1 MQQTMTREDVQE
13 LLDNGVI
20 GSHKDGKKNIA
31 LKFATV
37 KQLSPLRIKL
47 DGDSASLPYSP
58 IFAGTINIGLNDR
71 VVCLMAGTVVV
82 ILGAVNKE
90 SQEASILKAYPVGSI
105 YMSVNS
111 TNPHDLFGGTWEQ
124 LQNRFLVGVGSSY
137 SNGATGGASSYTP
150 KGSVGGHKLTI
161 NEIPSHTHKTDMW
174 FNNGSTGSPARYGIT
189 YSDAYGNNGGDWG
202 ELSVASVGGNGSHNH
217 GFTGTAQTI
226 LPPYLAVYMWK
237 RTA

>member
-20 GSHKDGKKNIA
+20 GSHNDGKKNIA

-58 IFAGTINIGLNDR
+58 IFAGTINISLNDR

-90 SQEASILKAYPVGSI
+90 SQEISILKAYPVGSI

-111 TNPHDLFGGTWEQ
+111 TNPKDLFGGTWQQ
-124 LQNRFLVGVGSSY
+124 LSNRFLVGVGSSY

-150 KGSVGGHKLTI
+150 KGTVNGHALTLS
-161 NEIPSHTHKTDMW
+161 EIPSHSHKVYGGWGSGSLGDGTFRTD
-174 FNNGSTGSPARYGIT
+174 
-189 YSDAYGNNGGDWG
+189 GNNPKTWWKATGDEGGG
-202 ELSVASVGGNGSHNH
+202 KSHNH